1 MNFVLTAVTFNG
13 GLEEMVKGFELD
25 FWSVV
30 GKGQGVIIRVRGRVG
45 EKKVKILVRLMELK
59 LTLIIQ

>member
-1 MNFVLTAVTFNG
+1 MNFGLTAVTFNG

-45 EKKVKILVRLMELK
+45 EKKLK
-59 LTLIIQ
+59 FW

>member
-1 MNFVLTAVTFNG
+1 MNFGLTAVTFNG

-25 FWSVV
+25 FCSVV

-45 EKKVKILVRLMELK
+45 EKKLK
-59 LTLIIQ
+59 FW

>member
-1 MNFVLTAVTFNG
+1 MNFGLTAVTFNG

>member
-1 MNFVLTAVTFNG
+1 MNFGLTAVTFNG

-25 FWSVV
+25 FCSVV